1 MAKINLNNEFFVQGV
16 RDGIKEAAKKIT
28 FLGEVKNA
36 LSGSGKNLLDKADKF
51 IINLKNNP
59 GKVVGE
65 ALPKVGLG
73 AAGLYGAKKL
83 VQHWSRQENEKEN
96 R

>member
-16 RDGIKEAAKKIT
+16 RDAIKEAAENMT

-36 LSGSGKNLLDKADKF
+36 LSGAGKRLLDRADEF
-51 IINLKNNP
+51 ILGLKNNP

-65 ALPKVGLG
+65 ALPKIGLG

>member
-16 RDGIKEAAKKIT
+16 RDGIKEAAKKNT
-28 FLGEVKNA
+28 VLGEV
-36 LSGSGKNLLDKADKF
+36 GKSLANWGEGLVGKADKF
-51 IINLKNNP
+51 IKGIKKNP

-83 VQHWSRQENEKEN
+83 VQHWSNQENEKQN

>member
-1 MAKINLNNEFFVQGV
+1 MAKINLNNEFFVQGI
-16 RDGIKEAAKKIT
+16 RDGIKEAAKKT
-28 FLGEVKNA
+28 FLGEVSKA
-36 LSGSGKNLLDKADKF
+36 LSGTGENLLNKADKF
-51 IINLKNNP
+51 IGGLKKNP
-59 GKVVGE
+59 GKVIGE
-65 ALPKVGLG
+65 TLPKVGLG

>member
-16 RDGIKEAAKKIT
+16 RDGIKEAAKKTTVFGQMAKGIT
-28 FLGEVKNA
+28 GAGEKLVN
-36 LSGSGKNLLDKADKF
+36 KADVF
-51 IINLKNNP
+51 IKGLKKNP
-59 GKVVGE
+59 GKVIGE
-65 ALPKVGLG
+65 TLPKVGLG